1 MLGSSADQYFNRT
14 NQQESRLNVALSNL
28 CWKYRNNWKQFK
40 VMYKFIKCFFT
51 NSKFYILILCPEKMH
66 WNGYL
71 FSDYLP
77 FANQLTFLP
86 FLSRTVISPI
96 QPLWENLTVLRYHLR
111 HLEQYYILNCV
122 TWFDTFCNK
131 YNSTM

>member
-51 NSKFYILILCPEKMH
+51 NSKFYILILCPEKNALE
-66 WNGYL
+66 WIFVQRLLALCKSIDVSSIFIKNRD
-71 FSDYLP
+71 FSNSTLMRKP
-77 FANQLTFLP
+77 HGFEISFTS
-86 FLSRTVISPI
+86 SRTILYPKLCNMI
-96 QPLWENLTVLRYHLR
+96 WHL
-111 HLEQYYILNCV
+111 LQ
-122 TWFDTFCNK
+122 
-131 YNSTM
+131 